1 MNRKSILIA
10 DDDEDIVASLSRR
23 CTNMGLKV
31 ATALTAFDALMSI
44 RTSLPDVVCLDV
56 NMPAG
61 DGLSICQML
70 MSDQDSLNLPV
81 IILTGK
87 KDAATVRRCHEL
99 KAHYVVKGGDVWGE
113 LEPLLREILMMPT
126 ASPAIPVPPVPEEVA
141 AFASLAAVSHFVET
155 PHFSNTESY

>member
-10 DDDEDIVASLSRR
+10 DDDEDIVASLSKR
-23 CTNMGLKV
+23 CTHMGLKV

-87 KDAATVRRCHEL
+87 KDAATLRRCQEL
-99 KAHYVVKGGDVWGE
+99 KARYVAKGGDVWGE
-113 LEPLLREILMMPT
+113 LEPLLREILTMPI
-126 ASPAIPVPPVPEEVA
+126 ASPETILPPVHQRVA
-141 AFASLAAVSHFVET
+141 TCASLAAVSHFVET
-155 PHFSNTESY
+155 PEFSNTESH